1 MAIDN
6 NPLKQYFR
14 RPALYIKLPS
24 EGKYYKSGVV
34 NIPPAG
40 ELPIY
45 PMTAIDEITTKTP
58 DALFN
63 GSAMVELIKSCV
75 PDIKDPW
82 AINSIDLDAI
92 LIGIRSASGGNE
104 MEIDS
109 KCPSCE
115 EAATYGINLI
125 TLLTQLVAGD
135 YEKEMEIN
143 DLRIKFRPITYKEM
157 NEAGLAQ
164 FEIQREFILIEQ
176 ETDVEN
182 KKQKSQEILKKITTL
197 TIKILTEA
205 IEYIQT
211 PNAKV
216 DNKNFIEDFLNN
228 CDKDMYAR
236 IRDYN
241 TELKSA
247 TELKPL
253 KLVCANCN
261 HNYEQGFTLNT
272 SDFFA

>member
-14 RPALYIKLPS
+14 RPALYIRLPS
-24 EGKYYKSGVV
+24 EGKYYKPGVV
-34 NIPPAG
+34 NIPPTG

-63 GSAMVELIKSCV
+63 GSAMTELIKSCV

-92 LIGIRSASGGNE
+92 LIGIRSAGSGNE
-104 MEIDS
+104 MEIES
-109 KCPSCE
+109 RCPSCDDV
-115 EAATYGINLI
+115 ATYGINL
-125 TLLTQLVAGD
+125 TSLLTQLVAGD
-135 YEKEMEIN
+135 YDREMDIN
-143 DLRIKFRPITYKEM
+143 ELKIKFRPITYKEM
-157 NEAGLAQ
+157 NEASLAQ
-164 FEIQREFILIEQ
+164 FEIQREFATIDE
-176 ETDVEN
+176 ETDQEI
-182 KKQKSQEILKKITTL
+182 KKQKSQDILKKITML

-211 PNAKV
+211 PTAKV
-216 DNKNFIEDFLNN
+216 DGKGFILDFLNN
-228 CDKDMYAR
+228 CDKDMYAA
-236 IRDYN
+236 IRDFN
-241 TELKSA
+241 TELKTS

-253 KLVCANCN
+253 KLTCVHCSKE
-261 HNYEQGFTLNT
+261 YEQSFTLNT

>member
-1 MAIDN
+1 MPIDN

-24 EGKYYKSGVV
+24 EGKYYKPGVV
-34 NIPPAG
+34 NIPPTG
-40 ELPIY
+40 ELAIY

-63 GSAMVELIKSCV
+63 GSAMVDLIKSCV
-75 PDIKDPW
+75 PDIKEPW
-82 AINSIDLDAI
+82 SINSIDLDAI
-92 LIGIRSASGGNE
+92 LIGIRSAGGGNE
-104 MEIDS
+104 MEVES
-109 KCPSCE
+109 RCPACTDVAS
-115 EAATYGINLI
+115 YGINL
-125 TLLTQLVAGD
+125 TALLTQLVSGD
-135 YEKEMEIN
+135 YDKEMQLN

-164 FEIQREFILIEQ
+164 FEIQREFSLLEEEQ
-176 ETDVEN
+176 DQEV
-182 KKQKSQEILKKITTL
+182 KKQKSQDILKRITTL

-216 DNKNFIEDFLNN
+216 DNKAFILDFLNN
-228 CDKDMYAR
+228 CDKDVYAA

-241 TELKSA
+241 SQLKAS

-253 KLVCANCN
+253 KLTCIHCK
-261 HNYEQGFTLNT
+261 HNYEQAFTLNT

>member
-14 RPALYIKLPS
+14 RPALFVKLPS
-24 EGKYYKSGVV
+24 EGKYYKQGVV
-34 NIPPAG
+34 NIPPTG
-40 ELPIY
+40 EIPIY

-63 GSAMVELIKSCV
+63 GSAMVDLIKSCV
-75 PDIKDPW
+75 PNIKEPW

-92 LIGIRSASGGNE
+92 LIGIRSASNGNE
-104 MEIDS
+104 MEIES
-109 KCPSCE
+109 RCPACE
-115 EAATYGINLI
+115 DVATYGINLI
-125 TLLTQLVAGD
+125 SLLSQLVAAD
-135 YEKEMEIN
+135 YNKEMSLN
-143 DLRIKFRPITYKEM
+143 DLKIKFRPITYKEM

-164 FEIQREFILIEQ
+164 FEIQREFAILEEEQ
-176 ETDVEN
+176 DQEI

-197 TIKILTEA
+197 TMKILTEA

-211 PNAKV
+211 PTAKV
-216 DNKNFIEDFLNN
+216 DNKNFILDFLNN
-228 CDKDMYAR
+228 CDKEMYAS

-241 TELKSA
+241 TELKTS

-253 KLVCANCN
+253 KLSCVHCK
-261 HNYEQGFTLNT
+261 HQYEQSFTLNT
-272 SDFFA
+272 SDFFG